1 MIMISKFI
9 HIAIKSTEVNGL
21 PMKLSMGMLITKSA
35 ENKMN

>member
-1 MIMISKFI
+1 MIMIGKLI

-21 PMKLSMGMLITKSA
+21 PMYLSRGMLITESA